1 MRPKLEEEDMWVNG
15 HKKDGPDDEEN
26 FTFLGR
32 GVNFK
37 GVVSFDGTVRIDG
50 RLEGEIHTKGTLMV
64 GEHAVLKG
72 IITAGTL
79 ISGGKINGTITAL
92 EKVQLLKSGVLIGEV
107 HAPSFSMEEGA
118 HFQGICDMGAPK
130 LVEEPH
136 VPAELENMHDF
147 AAQESLVEAQDLPD

>member
-1 MRPKLEEEDMWVNG
+1 MFGNG
-15 HKKDGPDDEEN
+15 YKKDGPEDEEN

-79 ISGGKINGTITAL
+79 ISGGKINGTVTAID
-92 EKVQLLKSGVLIGEV
+92 KVQLLKSGVLIGEV

-130 LVEEPH
+130 PVDEEPAPAMIENLQDLAAH
-136 VPAELENMHDF
+136 VRRVQP
-147 AAQESLVEAQDLPD
+147 QDLPA

>member
-1 MRPKLEEEDMWVNG
+1 MRLKLEEEDMWVNG

-37 GVVSFDGTVRIDG
+37 GVVSFDGTARIDG
-50 RLEGEIHTKGTLMV
+50 RLEGEIHTKGTLLV

-79 ISGGKINGTITAL
+79 ISGGKINATITAI
-92 EKVQLLKSGVLIGEV
+92 EKGQLLKSGVLIAEDQP
-107 HAPSFSMEEGA
+107 PSFS
-118 HFQGICDMGAPK
+118 
-130 LVEEPH
+130 L
-136 VPAELENMHDF
+136 
-147 AAQESLVEAQDLPD
+147 

>member
-1 MRPKLEEEDMWVNG
+1 MFGNG
-15 HKKDGPDDEEN
+15 YKKEGPEDEEN

-118 HFQGICDMGAPK
+118 HFQGICDMGTPK
-130 LVEEPH
+130 PVEEDH
-136 VPAELENMHDF
+136 VPAVIENLRDL
-147 AAQESLVEAQDLPD
+147 AAHTSHVQAQDLPA

>member
-1 MRPKLEEEDMWVNG
+1 MFGNG
-15 HKKDGPDDEEN
+15 YKKDGPEDEEN

-118 HFQGICDMGAPK
+118 HFQGICDMGTPK
-130 LVEEPH
+130 PVEEEH
-136 VPAELENMHDF
+136 LPATLENLHDL
-147 AAQESLVEAQDLPD
+147 AAHTSHVQAQDLPA